1 MIASYAID
9 SATHHLHV
17 VETKTDFWID
27 HLLFRDYLQAHPET
41 VREYEAIK
49 RNLAE
54 SIGDD
59 RAAFTVGKSSF
70 IEPVVARPKAWK
82 GEDSST

>member
-1 MIASYAID
+1 MRSYAID

-17 VETKTDFWID
+17 VETTTDFWID
-27 HLLFRDYLQAHPET
+27 HLLFRDYPQAHPQT

-54 SIGDD
+54 SIGDE
-59 RAAFTVGKSSF
+59 RAAFRVANISF
-70 IEPVVARPKAWK
+70 IEPVVARAKTWR

>member
-1 MIASYAID
+1 MRSYAID

-17 VETKTDFWID
+17 VETTTDFWIEY
-27 HLLFRDYLQAHPET
+27 LLFRDYLQAHPET

-54 SIGDD
+54 SIGDE
-59 RAAFTVGKSSF
+59 RAAFRVAKTSF
-70 IEPVVARPKAWK
+70 IEPVVARAKTWR